1 MKEKVRALHILPSVS
16 GYGAERIIV
25 ELLKHLST
33 PAIDVALLTIYE
45 PPADTALPFRVIT
58 AGRKGRRD
66 RFFIWRMVREIRRY
80 KPDIVHTH
88 THVGKYWGRVAA
100 LLAGV
105 TNIVHTEHNPCD
117 FRRTPFERA
126 ADWLLHRATARVV
139 TFFREQGTAL
149 MDFESLPAHKLVIIP
164 NGLTLSG
171 AGTDRAAARRK
182 LGIEHNHFAIMTIG
196 RMEYQKNHILALRAF
211 AELPEQTR
219 RRTLLFFV
227 GSGEQEVV
235 LLGVAHALDI
245 ADRVRFLGYRTDV
258 PAIVAGA
265 DLVLMT
271 SWFEGMP
278 IALLEAMTAGV
289 PVLSTPWMGARDMLA
304 DGRFGMIAPSFEPAR
319 VAAEIQRAMT
329 HPTLRRELAER
340 AQRHVTDTYDMGRMV
355 DRHREVYLELCGKAS

>member
-1 MKEKVRALHILPSVS
+1 MREKVRALHILPSVN

-33 PAIDVALLTIYE
+33 PAIDAALLTIYE

-66 RFFIWRMVREIRRY
+66 RLFIWRMVREIRRY

-171 AGTDRAAARRK
+171 AATDRAAARRK
-182 LGIEHNHFAIMTIG
+182 LGIEPNHFAIMTIG

-245 ADRVRFLGYRTDV
+245 ARPRPVSGLSNRRTGNRSGCGSR
-258 PAIVAGA
+258 AN
-265 DLVLMT
+265 DLVVRRYADRLARGDDRRRPGL
-271 SWFEGMP
+271 EH
-278 IALLEAMTAGV
+278 AL
-289 PVLSTPWMGARDMLA
+289 
-304 DGRFGMIAPSFEPAR
+304 DGRAGHAGRRP
-319 VAAEIQRAMT
+319 
-329 HPTLRRELAER
+329 LR
-340 AQRHVTDTYDMGRMV
+340 H
-355 DRHREVYLELCGKAS
+355 DRPEF